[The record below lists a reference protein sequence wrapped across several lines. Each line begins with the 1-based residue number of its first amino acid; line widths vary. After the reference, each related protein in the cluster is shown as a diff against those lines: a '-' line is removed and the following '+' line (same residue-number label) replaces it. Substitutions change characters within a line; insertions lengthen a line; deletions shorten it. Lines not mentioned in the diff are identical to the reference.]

1 MTDLASPCGVLRVD
15 KPAGPTS
22 HDVVARVRHALG
34 THRVGHTGTLDP
46 FATGLLLLCVGAATR
61 LVEFLTDLPKR
72 YLAGVRLGESTTTD
86 DPEGEV
92 EATSE
97 GWRALERA
105 SVEHALASFRGSL
118 LQTPPPFSAKKVAGR
133 PAHYRAR
140 RGEVVALTPVP
151 VEVHAL
157 ELVGWN
163 PPALQ
168 LDVRCSAGT
177 YVRALARDLGKALG
191 TGAHLR
197 TLRRMEVG
205 PFRVREAL
213 DLDRLH
219 DEEAVARA
227 WVSPASALAH
237 LPRVAVGPD
246 EATRLAHG
254 QAVPLSERNTALP
267 DGPLAVVRGE
277 ELVAVAEQAGDRLR
291 PRKVFAP
298 ARSKR

>member
-1 MTDLASPCGVLRVD
+1 MTDLASPCGVLLVD

-22 HDVVARVRHALG
+22 HDVVERVRRELG

-46 FATGLLLLCVGAATR
+46 LATGLLLLCVGPATR
-61 LVEFLTDLPKR
+61 LVEFLTKLPKR

-92 EATSE
+92 SATSE

-105 SVEHALASFRGSL
+105 RVEDALASFRGNF
-118 LQTPPPFSAKKVAGR
+118 LQTPPRFSAKKVAGR
-133 PAHYRAR
+133 PAHYRTR
-140 RGEVVALTPVP
+140 RGEVVALTPIP
-151 VEVHAL
+151 VEVHGL
-157 ELVGWN
+157 ELAGWN

-168 LDVRCSAGT
+168 LDVLCSAGT
-177 YVRALARDLGKALG
+177 YVRALARDLGEALG

-197 TLRRMEVG
+197 TLRRIEVG

-213 DLDRLH
+213 ELEQLRDQG
-219 DEEAVARA
+219 AVARA
-227 WVSPASALAH
+227 WLSPASALGH
-237 LPRVAVGPD
+237 LPRVAVSPD

-254 QAVPLSERNTALP
+254 QLVPLPERNAALP
-267 DGPLAVVRGE
+267 DGPLAVVQGQ
-277 ELVAVAEQAGDRLR
+277 ELVAIAERVGERLR

-298 ARSKR
+298 ARPQR